1 MPSPAM
7 DRRKSWGTT
16 ALATLLPEDHDR
28 VAVQSEERIVTF
40 HLGDGSLG
48 NNQLSWRLGR
58 LIGGDEVIRDSA
70 PDHVL
75 GETTNTGA
83 TGS

>member
-7 DRRKSWGTT
+7 HRRKFWGTT
-16 ALATLLPEDHDR
+16 ALATLLPEDHVR

-48 NNQLSWRLGR
+48 NNQLSWRPGR
-58 LIGGDEVIRDSA
+58 LIGGGEVIRESA
-70 PDHVL
+70 PGHVL
-75 GETTNTGA
+75 GGTR
-83 TGS
+83 